1 MFSLGFRVWVGNVED
16 LIVSEVDISGIDK
29 VLVVSIT
36 ISEWAFANTIVLLN
50 FIPDRL
56 PVRSRLIHVIV
67 KLRELS
73 KLLEMKRHDSS
84 LD

>member
-1 MFSLGFRVWVGNVED
+1 MFSLGFRVRVGNVED